1 MSGRLTCKEDN
12 MSMTKKAVTMLAVF
26 LTAFALIAAAVPM
39 VMAQASNPTVLF
51 TGRKNLSGAFVIS
64 DSSVVPEGSTLYVKK
79 GGKLY
84 IKSGA
89 GAFILDF
96 TVPLHT
102 ISEKLFTTS
111 RVPRPNTFP
120 PLFTRS
126 VPPWVNTPFFCI
138 FTFPVTE
145 VTAPSP
151 AVRFPLTYTA
161 PPAATF
167 SVPFTISSAPLFM

>member
-1 MSGRLTCKEDN
+1 

-39 VMAQASNPTVLF
+39 VMAQASNSTVLF

-89 GAFILDF
+89 ELIVNGTLKVAAGGAVYVKGNLTAGEGAVTSVTGKVKIQKDGVF
-96 TVPLHT
+96 TQGGTL
-102 ISEKLFTTS
+102 
-111 RVPRPNTFP
+111 RVNKGGNVFGLGT
-120 PLFTRS
+120 LE
-126 VPPWVNTPFFCI
+126 VVNNFSDIVCKGTVKSKIKAP
-138 FTFPVTE
+138 
-145 VTAPSP
+145 APS
-151 AVRFPLTYTA
+151 RRTELPLS
-161 PPAATF
+161 AA
-167 SVPFTISSAPLFM
+167 

>member
-1 MSGRLTCKEDN
+1 

-64 DSSVVPEGSTLYVKK
+64 DSSVVPEDSTLYVKK

-89 GAFILDF
+89 ELIVNGTLKVAAGGGSIRQGESHGGRGRCDF
-96 TVPLHT
+96 RHRKSKDTEGRRVHT
-102 ISEKLFTTS
+102 G
-111 RVPRPNTFP
+111 RHAPR
-120 PLFTRS
+120 
-126 VPPWVNTPFFCI
+126 
-138 FTFPVTE
+138 E
-145 VTAPSP
+145 
-151 AVRFPLTYTA
+151 
-161 PPAATF
+161 
-167 SVPFTISSAPLFM
+167 

>member
-1 MSGRLTCKEDN
+1 

-26 LTAFALIAAAVPM
+26 LTAFALIAAAVPL

-89 GAFILDF
+89 ELIVNGTLKVAAGGAVYVKGNL
-96 TVPLHT
+96 TAGEGAV
-102 ISEKLFTTS
+102 TS
-111 RVPRPNTFP
+111 VTGK
-120 PLFTRS
+120 
-126 VPPWVNTPFFCI
+126 VNQK
-138 FTFPVTE
+138 
-145 VTAPSP
+145 
-151 AVRFPLTYTA
+151 
-161 PPAATF
+161 
-167 SVPFTISSAPLFM
+167 

>member
-1 MSGRLTCKEDN
+1 

-64 DSSVVPEGSTLYVKK
+64 DSIVVPEGSTLYVKK

-89 GAFILDF
+89 ELIVNGTLKVAAGGSIRQGESHGGRGRCDF
-96 TVPLHT
+96 RHRKSKDT
-102 ISEKLFTTS
+102 EER
-111 RVPRPNTFP
+111 RVHPGRHAPR
-120 PLFTRS
+120 
-126 VPPWVNTPFFCI
+126 
-138 FTFPVTE
+138 E
-145 VTAPSP
+145 
-151 AVRFPLTYTA
+151 
-161 PPAATF
+161 
-167 SVPFTISSAPLFM
+167 